1 MRIGELASRTGA
13 SHRALRHYELQK
25 LIESTRRE
33 NGYREYAPGA
43 VQRVLWIKELI
54 DCGFSTRQIHGLLAY
69 LQDSE
74 SGSEQFRQCLK
85 QHMEKLGAL
94 DSLLALL
101 LDRRQRLFD
110 RLERYTQSGASTNTG
125 ERENDVLDNTGFD
138 RELEG
143 VRDG

>member
-33 NGYREYAPGA
+33 NGYREYAPSA

-69 LQDSE
+69 LQDNEPGSE
-74 SGSEQFRQCLK
+74 SFRHCLK

-101 LDRRQRLFD
+101 SERRQRLFD
-110 RLERYTQSGASTNTG
+110 RLERYTQWGASTNAD
-125 ERENDVLDNTGFD
+125 ERENNALNNTRFD

-143 VRDG
+143 VTDG

>member
-1 MRIGELASRTGA
+1 MRIGELALRTGA

-74 SGSEQFRQCLK
+74 PGSEQFRQCLK

-94 DSLLALL
+94 DNLLALL

-110 RLERYTQSGASTNTG
+110 RLERYTHSGASTNTV
-125 ERENDVLDNTGFD
+125 ERENDGFNNTHFEMELD
-138 RELEG
+138 G